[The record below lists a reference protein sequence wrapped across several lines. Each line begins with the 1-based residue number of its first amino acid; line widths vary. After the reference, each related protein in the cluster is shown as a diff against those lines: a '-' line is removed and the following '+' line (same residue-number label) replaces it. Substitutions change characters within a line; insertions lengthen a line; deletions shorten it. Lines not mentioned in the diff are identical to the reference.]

1 VYDRTFV
8 FSTGRRPLMTTAY
21 IASDKKIAPR
31 TRWWKRLGLAGFAFF
46 LIKGLLWLMAPAV
59 LYLLR

>member
-1 VYDRTFV
+1 MWTANATADRT
-8 FSTGRRPLMTTAY
+8 
-21 IASDKKIAPR
+21 IASR
-31 TRWWKRLGLAGFAFF
+31 TRWWKRLGLAGFVFF